1 MSLCLSHSFP
11 PPLSSSFK
19 KKYVFHFYMKGRV
32 IARRGDRRR
41 GLLSTGSLPNGCSG
55 QSCVVSSLPSHAI
68 SRDVGQKCS
77 SQTWASTHMGCRCRR
92 YRVSLLGH
100 GPGARIP
107 FSLHFFPFDTCMC
120 LPCFISQKC
129 ATGSMC
135 LCKNVTGDWWLVS
148 DLLCDSILK
157 GELAEAVLACPCGA
171 GVRLQQA
178 GILGFDGH
186 WFHLDFLIL
195 MCLSSNKF
203 CLHGLWEQKP
213 NWKCWFL
220 ILIQSYILFIEF
232 WYPGSVP

>member
-68 SRDVGQKCS
+68 STDVGQKCS

-120 LPCFISQKC
+120 LPCLISQRC

-135 LCKNVTGDWWLVS
+135 LCKNGLVTGDWFQTSCVT
-148 DLLCDSILK
+148 
-157 GELAEAVLACPCGA
+157 P
-171 GVRLQQA
+171 
-178 GILGFDGH
+178 
-186 WFHLDFLIL
+186 
-195 MCLSSNKF
+195 SSKES
-203 CLHGLWEQKP
+203 WQKP
-213 NWKCWFL
+213 SWPAPVEQGWACSKQGSWVLMATDFIWTFL
-220 ILIQSYILFIEF
+220 S
-232 WYPGSVP
+232 WCV